1 MKSISITTILIL
13 FVKIL
18 FSQTSSV
25 LVETENF
32 DEKGGWV
39 VDQQFT
45 SSMGSPYLLAHGMG
59 EPVENAITTV
69 DFPESGRYWFWVR
82 TKDWVP
88 THPET
93 PGTFKIIFDNK
104 EYPETYGVNED
115 WQWIRSGRIKIGRSK
130 TLKIEL
136 KDETGFEGR
145 CDAIYFSKNKND
157 FPPVDLEEMTA
168 WRKEKLGIPPPELQ
182 DEFDLVVIGG
192 GLAGCGAAVAAARQ
206 GIKVAL
212 INDRPVLG
220 GNASKEIR
228 VHTLGLKVYNI
239 VEELGT
245 EHYPNGDSG
254 AIAANDTIEMVVRG
268 EENITV
274 FPNTRAFTVHKK
286 DNKITAVDC
295 FHTHTHKEIRFE
307 APLFVD
313 ATGDGWIGYWAGAE
327 VRMGREARDEFNES
341 MAPEQPDNMTMGN
354 TILWNSVE
362 VEGETPRKFEEKPR
376 TLGWKE
382 VLWAMDVAKDYKAK
396 RGEWFWEYGMLM
408 NTIYDAEEIRDHMF
422 RAIYGNWYN
431 VKQDPENAN
440 LKLKWIAYVAGKR
453 ESRRIVGDYI
463 LKESDIV
470 NHPDFEDGFVEEVRE
485 IDIHYPKGG
494 KYDFLSYADFT
505 RIERYKI
512 PYRCFY
518 SKDIDNLFMAGRCFS
533 ATHVGLGSPRVMHT
547 TTQMGVVV
555 GTAAVVCTENDCS
568 PRDVYHS
575 YLSEMKSRLDKM
587 RIEEK
592 TQMH

>member
-1 MKSISITTILIL
+1 MRNLIL
-13 FVKIL
+13 AL
-18 FSQTSSV
+18 FISFSGLLQAQINSV
-25 LVETENF
+25 LVEAESFN
-32 DEKGGWV
+32 EKGGWV
-39 VDQQFT
+39 VDQQFIP
-45 SSMGSPYLLAHGMG
+45 SMGSPYLLAHGMG
-59 EPVENAITTV
+59 EPVENAVTTV
-69 DFPESGRYWFWVR
+69 EFPKSGRYWFWVR

-88 THPET
+88 SRPET
-93 PGTFKIIFDNK
+93 PGTFKLIFDGV
-104 EYPETYGVNED
+104 EYPETFGVNEG
-115 WQWIRSGRIKIGRSK
+115 WQWVQSGIIRVGDSK
-130 TLKIEL
+130 KLKVEL

-145 CDAIYFSKNKND
+145 CDAIYFSKEKND
-157 FPPVDLEEMTA
+157 FPPVELEEMNV
-168 WRKEKLGIPPPELQ
+168 WRKEKLGIPPPEIK
-182 DEFDLVVIGG
+182 DEFDLVVVGG

-228 VHTLGLKVYNI
+228 VHTLGLKVYDI
-239 VEELGT
+239 VKELGT
-245 EHYPNGDSG
+245 EHYPNGDAG
-254 AIAANDTIEMVVRG
+254 AIAANDTIEMVVRS

-274 FPNTRAFTVHKK
+274 FPNTRAYTVHK
-286 DNKITAVDC
+286 DGNKIKSVDC

-327 VRMGREARDEFNES
+327 VRMGRESRGEFNEE
-341 MAPEQPDNMTMGN
+341 MAPEKPDGMTMGN
-354 TILWNSVE
+354 TILWNSIE
-362 VEGETPRKFEEKPR
+362 VDEEPSGKYGEKPK
-376 TLGWKE
+376 TVGWKE
-382 VLWAMDVAKDYKAK
+382 VPWAMDVAKDYKAK
-396 RGEWFWEYGMLM
+396 RGEWFWEYGLLM

-440 LKLKWIAYVAGKR
+440 LKMKWMAYVAGKR
-453 ESRRIVGDYI
+453 ESRRIMGDYI
-463 LKESDIV
+463 LTENDVI
-470 NHPDFEDGFVEEVRE
+470 NHPDFEDGFVEEVRD

-494 KYDFLSYADFT
+494 KYDFLTYADFT
-505 RIERYKI
+505 KIERYKI

-568 PRDVYHS
+568 PREVYENH
-575 YLSEMKSRLDKM
+575 LHTMRERLVKM
-587 RIEEK
+587 RIDEK
-592 TQMH
+592 